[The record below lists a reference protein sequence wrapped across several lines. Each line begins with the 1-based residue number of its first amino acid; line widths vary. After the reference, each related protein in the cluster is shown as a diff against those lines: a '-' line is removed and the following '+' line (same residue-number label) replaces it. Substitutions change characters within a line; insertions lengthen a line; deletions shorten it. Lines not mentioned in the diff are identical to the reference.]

1 LGRGA
6 LLKISDRSGPL
17 NKHDMCA
24 DQQVQFIGRIQ
35 SHGVLFALSE
45 PDLIV
50 RQVSANVSA
59 YLGISPQLV
68 LGGSFEAILRSQQF
82 ESFQYQAL
90 SGEPMGSALLSL
102 AVGSNTIAMHCVFHR
117 HDGVL
122 IVEMEPVDGVHSLS
136 PFNIDSHV
144 CGPLSR
150 MEAAS
155 NIVEL
160 SRIAAGEIR
169 KLNGFNRVMV
179 YRFDEDWNG
188 EVIADDVVASPISYL
203 GLRFPASDIPPQV
216 RQLFLI
222 NTLRMIAD
230 VDATPVDI
238 VSADEPLTGRSLDLS
253 HSVTRW
259 PAPVHLEYLRNMG
272 VQASLTISIIV
283 ERRLWGL
290 ITCHHPEPRRLDRS
304 TRSVCE
310 LIGEAF
316 ASQVNLRID
325 NEALQARL
333 TSRKLLEKC
342 MAEIEATESLFVAGH
357 FQGASLLDLLD
368 ADGIIAN
375 IDGFL
380 SYEGVTPEEDLLL
393 PVISI
398 LRNLSFRGI
407 SSSDKLS
414 DLYSA
419 ALSYSAEA
427 SGALYVGLTD
437 GSSDY
442 LLLLRRELVKT
453 VIWAGDP
460 NASVSA
466 DEQGQLHPR
475 SSFAA
480 WQQTVRGRS
489 RPWRELEI
497 ESAGVLR
504 ELLLR
509 LQGAEKLRESQKQI
523 QHLAH
528 HDSLTGLINRHSI
541 RLKLNERVSTAAAS
555 DSSFAVLFIDLDHF
569 KHFNDSLGHAA
580 GDTILK
586 IVSERMQ
593 HQVRGKDVVGRLGGD
608 EFIIILSEVQGESDL
623 SATIAR
629 ILGAIS
635 APMRIEDKSTINI
648 TASIGISRYPVDG
661 VSSDALLNR
670 SDAVMYQVKRSGGNA
685 FDLSVSPPVL
695 GNGNIT

>member
-1 LGRGA
+1 L
-6 LLKISDRSGPL
+6 
-17 NKHDMCA
+17 CA
-24 DQQVQFIGRIQ
+24 EEQVQFIGRIQ
-35 SHGVLFALSE
+35 SHGLLFALSE

-59 YLGISPQLV
+59 YLGISPQLI

-82 ESFQYQAL
+82 ESFQYQVF
-90 SGEPMGSALLSL
+90 SGEPMGATLLSL
-102 AVGSNTIAMHCVFHR
+102 AVGSNTIAMHCVSHR
-117 HDGVL
+117 HDGLL
-122 IVEMEPVDGVHSLS
+122 IVEMEPIDGGHSLY
-136 PFNIDSHV
+136 PLNIDSHV
-144 CGPLSR
+144 RAPLSR

-155 NIVEL
+155 NILEL
-160 SRIAAGEIR
+160 SQIAAGEIR
-169 KLNGFNRVMV
+169 RLSGFNRAMV
-179 YRFDEDWNG
+179 YRFDEEWNG
-188 EVIADDVVASPISYL
+188 EVIADDVIASPISYL

-222 NTLRMIAD
+222 NPLRMIAD
-230 VDATPVDI
+230 VDATPVEI
-238 VSADEPLTGRSLDLS
+238 VSANEPLTGRPLDLS
-253 HSVTRW
+253 RSVTRW

-283 ERRLWGL
+283 ERRLWRL

-333 TSRKLLEKC
+333 TARKLLERC
-342 MAEIEATESLFVAGH
+342 MAGIEATKSLFVAGH

-380 SYEGVTPEEDLLL
+380 SYEGVTLEEDLLL

-398 LRNLSFRGI
+398 LRNLSLRGI
-407 SSSDKLS
+407 SSFDKLS
-414 DLYSA
+414 DIYSA
-419 ALSYSAEA
+419 AESYSAEA
-427 SGALYVGLTD
+427 GGALYVGLTD
-437 GSSDY
+437 GSGDY

-453 VIWAGDP
+453 VVWAGDP
-460 NASVSA
+460 GASVSA

-509 LQGAEKLRESQKQI
+509 LQGAQKLHESQKQI
-523 QHLAH
+523 QYLAH

-541 RLKLNERVSTAAAS
+541 RLKLDEWINKAAAS

-586 IVSERMQ
+586 IVGERMQ
-593 HQVRGKDVVGRLGGD
+593 HQVRNGDVVGRLGGD
-608 EFIIILSEVQGESDL
+608 EFVIILSGTQAESDL
-623 SATIAR
+623 SAMIAR
-629 ILGAIS
+629 ILRAINE
-635 APMRIEDKSTINI
+635 PMRIEDNSIINI

-661 VSSDALLNR
+661 VSSDALLSR
-670 SDAVMYQVKRSGGNA
+670 SDTVMYQVKRSGGNA
-685 FDLSVSPPVL
+685 FDLSTMGPVP
-695 GNGNIT
+695 GNGNTA

>member
-1 LGRGA
+1 LGA
-6 LLKISDRSGPL
+6 LLKMVDRSGPL
-17 NKHDMCA
+17 NTHEKCA
-24 DQQVQFIGRIQ
+24 EEQVQFIGRIQ
-35 SHGVLFALSE
+35 SHGLLFALSE
-45 PDLIV
+45 PDFIV

-59 YLGISPQLV
+59 YLGISPQLI

-82 ESFQYQAL
+82 EFFQYQAL

-102 AVGSNTIAMHCVFHR
+102 EVGSKTIAMHCVSHR

-122 IVEMEPVDGVHSLS
+122 IVEMEPVDGAHSLD
-136 PFNIDSHV
+136 PLNIDSDV
-144 CGPLSR
+144 RVPLSR
-150 MEAAS
+150 MDAAS
-155 NIVEL
+155 NILQL
-160 SRIAAGEIR
+160 SQIAAGELQR
-169 KLNGFNRVMV
+169 LSGFNRVMV
-179 YRFDEDWNG
+179 YRFDEEWNG
-188 EVIADDVVASPISYL
+188 EVIADDVIASPISYL
-203 GLRFPASDIPPQV
+203 GLRFPATDIPPQV

-222 NTLRMIAD
+222 NPLRMIAD
-230 VDATPVDI
+230 VDAAPVEI
-238 VSADEPLTGRSLDLS
+238 VSANEPLTGRPLDLS

-290 ITCHHPEPRRLDRS
+290 ITCHHSEPRRLDRS

-333 TSRKLLEKC
+333 TSRRLLEKC
-342 MAEIEATESLFVAGH
+342 MVEIEATESLFLAGH

-380 SYEGVTPEEDLLL
+380 SYEGVTLEEDLLL

-398 LRNLSFRGI
+398 LRNLSLRGI

-414 DLYSA
+414 DLHSA
-419 ALSYSAEA
+419 AASYSAEA

-453 VIWAGDP
+453 VVWAGDP

-466 DEQGQLHPR
+466 DEKGQLHPR

-509 LQGAEKLRESQKQI
+509 LQGAQKLHESQKRI

-528 HDSLTGLINRHSI
+528 YDSLTGLINRHSI
-541 RLKLNERVSTAAAS
+541 RLKLDEYVNKAAAS
-555 DSSFAVLFIDLDHF
+555 NSSFAVLFIDLDCF

-580 GDTILK
+580 GDAILK
-586 IVSERMQ
+586 IAGERMQ
-593 HQVRGKDVVGRLGGD
+593 HQVRDEDVVGRLGGD
-608 EFIIILSEVQGESDL
+608 EFVIILSEVRGESDL
-623 SATIAR
+623 SAMIAR

-635 APMRIEDKSTINI
+635 EPMRIEDNSTINI

-661 VSSDALLNR
+661 VSSDALLSR
-670 SDAVMYQVKRSGGNA
+670 SDAVMYQVKRNGGNA
-685 FDLSVSPPVL
+685 FDLRVIAPVL
-695 GNGNIT
+695 GNGSTP

>member
-1 LGRGA
+1 
-6 LLKISDRSGPL
+6 
-17 NKHDMCA
+17 MCA
-24 DQQVQFIGRIQ
+24 EEQVQFIGRIQ
-35 SHGVLFALSE
+35 SHGLLFALSE

-59 YLGISPQLV
+59 YLGISPQLI

-82 ESFQYQAL
+82 ESFQYQVL
-90 SGEPMGSALLSL
+90 SGEPMGTALLSL
-102 AVGSNTIAMHCVFHR
+102 AVGSNTIAMHCVSHR
-117 HDGVL
+117 HDGLL
-122 IVEMEPVDGVHSLS
+122 IVEMEPIDGGHSLY
-136 PFNIDSHV
+136 PLNIDSHV
-144 CGPLSR
+144 RAPLSR

-155 NIVEL
+155 NILEL
-160 SRIAAGEIR
+160 SQIAAGEIR
-169 KLNGFNRVMV
+169 RLSGFNRAMV
-179 YRFDEDWNG
+179 YRFDEEWNG
-188 EVIADDVVASPISYL
+188 EVIADDVIASPISYL

-222 NTLRMIAD
+222 NPLRMIAD
-230 VDATPVDI
+230 VDATPVEI
-238 VSADEPLTGRSLDLS
+238 VSANEPLRGRPLDLS

-259 PAPVHLEYLRNMG
+259 PSPVHLEYLRNMG

-304 TRSVCE
+304 SRSVCE

-333 TSRKLLEKC
+333 TSRKMLETC

-368 ADGIIAN
+368 ADGIVAN

-380 SYEGVTPEEDLLL
+380 SYEGVTLEEDLLL

-398 LRNLSFRGI
+398 LRNLSLRGI

-414 DLYSA
+414 DFYSA
-419 ALSYSAEA
+419 AASYSAEA

-453 VIWAGDP
+453 VVWAGDP

-466 DEQGQLHPR
+466 DQQGQLHPR

-509 LQGAEKLRESQKQI
+509 LQGAQKLHESQKQI

-541 RLKLNERVSTAAAS
+541 RLKLDECVNKAAAS

-586 IVSERMQ
+586 IAGERMQ
-593 HQVRGKDVVGRLGGD
+593 HQVRNGDVVGRLGGD
-608 EFIIILSEVQGESDL
+608 EFVVILSGAQAESDL
-623 SATIAR
+623 SAMIAR
-629 ILGAIS
+629 ILRAINE
-635 APMRIEDKSTINI
+635 PMRIEDTSTINI

-661 VSSDALLNR
+661 VSSDALLSR

-685 FDLSVSPPVL
+685 FDLSTVGPVP
-695 GNGNIT
+695 GNGNSA

>member
-1 LGRGA
+1 
-6 LLKISDRSGPL
+6 
-17 NKHDMCA
+17 
-24 DQQVQFIGRIQ
+24 
-35 SHGVLFALSE
+35 
-45 PDLIV
+45 
-50 RQVSANVSA
+50 
-59 YLGISPQLV
+59 
-68 LGGSFEAILRSQQF
+68 
-82 ESFQYQAL
+82 
-90 SGEPMGSALLSL
+90 
-102 AVGSNTIAMHCVFHR
+102 
-117 HDGVL
+117 
-122 IVEMEPVDGVHSLS
+122 
-136 PFNIDSHV
+136 
-144 CGPLSR
+144 

-160 SRIAAGEIR
+160 SQIAAGEIR
-169 KLNGFNRVMV
+169 RLSGFNRVMV
-179 YRFDEDWNG
+179 YRFDEEWNG
-188 EVIADDVVASPISYL
+188 EVIADDVIASPISYL

-222 NTLRMIAD
+222 NPLRMIAD
-230 VDATPVDI
+230 VDATPVEI
-238 VSADEPLTGRSLDLS
+238 VSANEPLTGRPLDLS

-283 ERRLWGL
+283 ERRPWGL
-290 ITCHHPEPRRLDRS
+290 ITCHHREPRRLDRS

-333 TSRKLLEKC
+333 TSRKMLETC

-368 ADGIIAN
+368 ADGIVTN

-380 SYEGVTPEEDLLL
+380 SYEGVTLEEDLLL

-398 LRNLSFRGI
+398 LRNFSLRGI

-419 ALSYSAEA
+419 AASYSAEA

-460 NASVSA
+460 NASVS
-466 DEQGQLHPR
+466 
-475 SSFAA
+475 FAA

-509 LQGAEKLRESQKQI
+509 LQGAQKLHESQKQI

-541 RLKLNERVSTAAAS
+541 RLKVDESVNRAAAS
-555 DSSFAVLFIDLDHF
+555 DSSFTV
-569 KHFNDSLGHAA
+569 
-580 GDTILK
+580 
-586 IVSERMQ
+586 
-593 HQVRGKDVVGRLGGD
+593 
-608 EFIIILSEVQGESDL
+608 
-623 SATIAR
+623 
-629 ILGAIS
+629 
-635 APMRIEDKSTINI
+635 
-648 TASIGISRYPVDG
+648 
-661 VSSDALLNR
+661 
-670 SDAVMYQVKRSGGNA
+670 
-685 FDLSVSPPVL
+685 
-695 GNGNIT
+695 